1 LKHSRIT
8 YRKLSQLMK
17 LATVQDQQQKIG
29 IVEIEGQWRRL
40 SDVLAIGGIN
50 GISTIDELIQK
61 YSGISEKFA
70 NLVHDS
76 RAAKLTV
83 IPEKSYLAPV
93 LHPSKIVGVALN
105 NSMLM
110 GLAWKKF
117 SEPAFFMKG
126 ANALTGH
133 QQAIEVATD
142 FGLTH
147 LEAELA
153 AVIGKRC
160 KNVPEKDALNVIFG
174 YTVMNDVTSP
184 GLKDK
189 DSIQLRIPGMINSV
203 SPPNWRQ
210 LSSDQDKDIYLTYHA
225 RSKSCDT
232 FAPMGPWI
240 VTADEIANPNQLGIK
255 AWVDQE
261 LASED
266 STANL
271 TFSVQKVIATLTK
284 SMTLEP
290 GDIVHFGTAARFT
303 GNKSIRDFDFSKF
316 GDSVSIEIER
326 IGTLT
331 NAIKRI
337 AA

>member
-1 LKHSRIT
+1 
-8 YRKLSQLMK
+8 MK
-17 LATVQDQQQKIG
+17 LATIQDQQHKIG
-29 IVEIEGQWRRL
+29 IIEIAGQWRRL
-40 SDVLAIGGIN
+40 RDVLAIGGIN
-50 GISTIDELIQK
+50 NISTIDELVQNHTDIRDTLQ
-61 YSGISEKFA
+61 S
-70 NLVHDS
+70 LVLNS
-76 RAAKLTV
+76 SAARLMPVAGK
-83 IPEKSYLAPV
+83 PYLAPI
-93 LHPSKIVGVALN
+93 LRPSKIVGVALN

-126 ANALTGH
+126 TNALIGH
-133 QQAIEVATD
+133 QHAIEVATD

-153 AVIGKRC
+153 AVIGKKC
-160 KNVPEKDALNVIFG
+160 KNVPESDALSVIFG
-174 YTVMNDVTSP
+174 YTIMNDVTSP

-189 DSIQLRIPGMINSV
+189 DSIQLRIPSTVNSV
-203 SPPNWRQ
+203 TPPEWRQ

-240 VTADEIANPNQLGIK
+240 ITADEIVNPNRLAIK

-266 STANL
+266 STENL
-271 TFSVQKVIATLTK
+271 TFTVQKVIATLTK
-284 SMTLEP
+284 SMSLEP

-303 GNKSIRDFDFSKF
+303 GNKSIRDFDFSKT
-316 GDSVSIEIER
+316 GESVSIEIEG

-331 NAIKRI
+331 NSIHRI
-337 AA
+337 AV